1 MKKTTYLS
9 LVVALIVAMFTSCGE
24 DRTHEFYDLTQENQW
39 TYSRMK
45 EVYLWRDK
53 IKEPSRSTFF
63 SKPSKFF
70 SAILYSGDKVS
81 HFVDTVS
88 VGSYGITFAIMRDP
102 IGERP
107 SKVYALVLMVEPGS
121 PADIA
126 GVQRGT
132 WISSV
137 GGSSF
142 TTTKYSM
149 LQSGAATRLVTEY
162 IDYDDNAERYYW
174 NPGDT
179 LYMGASREFTERA
192 VLLDS
197 IYTIRSKNIG
207 YLVVNNFNG
216 EDFINDTQD
225 ILLRFAASE
234 VNDVVIDLRYCTG
247 GSLAN
252 AASLASSFVAPE
264 YYGNTFGSL
273 VDAAGETDTAYCYTQ
288 QLTSLHDK
296 KLYLITGSV
305 TAGAAELFA
314 SALNKSRPMYDV
326 ITFGAKSSAVN
337 TVTSRIDSPYG
348 FAIYP
353 ATNYVALAGGEPLS
367 SITPDY
373 SVNEL
378 AQPALIYPLG
388 SEQEYILYNV
398 LYYSIQGYLPGES
411 KRADATLCPRNG
423 IPFAK

>member
-1 MKKTTYLS
+1 
-9 LVVALIVAMFTSCGE
+9 
-24 DRTHEFYDLTQENQW
+24 
-39 TYSRMK
+39 
-45 EVYLWRDK
+45 
-53 IKEPSRSTFF
+53 
-63 SKPSKFF
+63 
-70 SAILYSGDKVS
+70 
-81 HFVDTVS
+81 
-88 VGSYGITFAIMRDP
+88 
-102 IGERP
+102 
-107 SKVYALVLMVEPGS
+107 
-121 PADIA
+121 
-126 GVQRGT
+126 
-132 WISSV
+132 
-137 GGSSF
+137 
-142 TTTKYSM
+142 M

-353 ATNYVALAGGEPLS
+353 ATNYVALAGGELLS

-373 SVNEL
+373 TVNEL